1 MQAPAITPRRAVW
14 TLGVTQLIGYG
25 CTSYLPATLAKAQA
39 SSLGVSTAFVFGAYS
54 GGLLISALLGPMA
67 GRAVDRHGAR
77 RPLALGSLVLTLAL
91 IGMAAAQDGLQLAL
105 AWLVLG
111 AGMALALYD
120 IAFAGLVGWFGQD
133 ARRSI
138 TGVTLIAGFASTI
151 AWPLSAWMESAYG
164 WRATALFWAATNLL
178 IALPLHWTLP
188 RAAQPASA
196 AHAAPDEADELPVP
210 GMALKMTLLAAALA
224 VMAGVGSVMAAHLPP
239 LLIGLGASATAAIA
253 AGMLVGPAQVVARL
267 GEFFLVRRIHPLVS
281 ARVAVAMFP
290 AGALLLLALGPLA
303 AAPFAALYGAGNGLF
318 TIVRGTLPLVLF
330 GSRNYGRRLGTL
342 SVPSRLIGAAAPLIF
357 ALGMERSP
365 QMSLWVLILACLGA
379 LGCLFALRK
388 PAA

>member
-54 GGLLISALLGPMA
+54 GGLLISALLGPAA

-91 IGMAAAQDGLQLAL
+91 IGMAAAQDGVQLAL

-151 AWPLSAWMESAYG
+151 AWPLSAWMEGAYG

-188 RAAQPASA
+188 RPMEPASA
-196 AHAAPDEADELPVP
+196 AHAAPGDVDTPEP
-210 GMALKMTLLAAALA
+210 GAALKMALLATALA

-253 AGMLVGPAQVVARL
+253 AGMLVGPAQVAARL

-281 ARVAVAMFP
+281 ARVAVSMFP
-290 AGALLLLALGPLA
+290 AGAALLLLLGPLA

-330 GSRNYGRRLGTL
+330 GSRNYGRRLGML
-342 SVPSRLIGAAAPLIF
+342 SVPSRLIGAVAPLIF

-365 QMSLWVLILACLGA
+365 QMSLWVLIIACLGA
-379 LGCLFALRK
+379 LGCLLVLRK

>member
-54 GGLLISALLGPMA
+54 GGLLISALLGPAA

-91 IGMAAAQDGLQLAL
+91 IGMAAAQDGVQLAL

-151 AWPLSAWMESAYG
+151 AWPLSAWMEGACG

-188 RAAQPASA
+188 RPTAPASA
-196 AHAAPDEADELPVP
+196 AHAALGDVDTPEP
-210 GMALKMTLLAAALA
+210 GAALKMALLATALA

-253 AGMLVGPAQVVARL
+253 AGMLVGPAQVAARL

-281 ARVAVAMFP
+281 ARVAVSMFP
-290 AGALLLLALGPLA
+290 AGAALLLLLGPLA

-330 GSRNYGRRLGTL
+330 GSRNYGRRLGML
-342 SVPSRLIGAAAPLIF
+342 SVPSRLIGAVAPLIF

-365 QMSLWVLILACLGA
+365 QMSLWVLIIACLGA
-379 LGCLFALRK
+379 LGCLLALRK